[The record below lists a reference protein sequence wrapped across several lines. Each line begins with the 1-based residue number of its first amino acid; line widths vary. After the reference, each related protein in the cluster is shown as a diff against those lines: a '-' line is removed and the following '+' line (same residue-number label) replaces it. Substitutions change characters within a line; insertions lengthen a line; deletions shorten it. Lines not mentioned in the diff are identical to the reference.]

1 MNVIGFRASCP
12 FQLGHWDLAGM
23 NSVDDLRVDGTGAAL
38 LNLRDIQLEGFVH
51 PVQQLRAADEEGT
64 LHHTDVRRV
73 AHGNDAKRTT
83 VPLEPLN
90 FAGIAGIP
98 DTYQK
103 STRNKCIKL

>member
-90 FAGIAGIP
+90 FAGIAGNMPDNCRKYIP
-98 DTYQK
+98 DK
-103 STRNKCIKL
+103 EE